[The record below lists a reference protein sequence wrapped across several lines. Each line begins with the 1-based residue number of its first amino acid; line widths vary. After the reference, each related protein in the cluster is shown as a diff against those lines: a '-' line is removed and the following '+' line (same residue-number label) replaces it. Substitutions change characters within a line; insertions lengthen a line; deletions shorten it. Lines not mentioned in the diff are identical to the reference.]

1 MVRLWNSAE
10 PVTSPSSS
18 SSSSTL
24 QLLQQFSDDLGT
36 TMVVVLFQALHTD
49 LLEEQ
54 GSLSTV
60 AQLNQVSSTT
70 DHPTTQLVEAMNEWV
85 GGVVGSWVQYYLTR
99 SQLKA
104 GVAPLGEGVT
114 TRGRERRARRDDM
127 CQAIAW
133 WDIKMAQETRVVM
146 ENLVLHYTML
156 EGALQ
161 EVRAAAAEQPREVVT
176 FGMYT

>member
-18 SSSSTL
+18 SSSSTS

-36 TMVVVLFQALHTD
+36 TMVVVLLQALHTD

-127 CQAIAW
+127 CQAIAM
-133 WDIKMAQETRVVM
+133 WDIKMMQEMQVAM
-146 ENLVLHYTML
+146 DDLVLHYLML

-161 EVRAAAAEQPREVVT
+161 EVAAAAVEQPRDVLT
-176 FGMYT
+176 SGMYN